1 MLTGAA
7 VEPVVDD
14 DPRDSVGPV
23 GVSVGQVYD
32 PPRGQR
38 GLSGRRQAGVD
49 TVRVGAATRTQVLR
63 NNKDMFLLFLFLF
76 IKLKKKNIT
85 TILLFNQILVMSV
98 GI

>member
-14 DPRDSVGPV
+14 DPRDGVGPV

-38 GLSGRRQAGVD
+38 GLSGGRQAGVD
-49 TVRVGAATRTQVLR
+49 TVRVGAATSAQVLGD
-63 NNKDMFLLFLFLF
+63 KDIYLFLF
-76 IKLKKKNIT
+76 
-85 TILLFNQILVMSV
+85 
-98 GI
+98 